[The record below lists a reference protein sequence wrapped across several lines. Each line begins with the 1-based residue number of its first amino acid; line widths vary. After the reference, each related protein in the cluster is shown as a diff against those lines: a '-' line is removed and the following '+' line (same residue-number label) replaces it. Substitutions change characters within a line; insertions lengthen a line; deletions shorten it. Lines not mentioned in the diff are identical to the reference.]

1 MVPNNPKPL
10 KMNRFTSL
18 LIVFCIAISFTSCS
32 TDNID
37 EKFED
42 TSSVVIPEAKQI
54 EIEILELINQ
64 HRITVGLNV
73 LGNNN
78 LIKGQAYSHTDYM
91 VNINE
96 VNHDNFYSRKNYL
109 VNNANALK
117 VSENVAYG
125 FSSASSVVNAWLN
138 SEGHKENIEGDFTD
152 FEISAELGANN
163 KWYFTNIFI
172 KK

>member
-1 MVPNNPKPL
+1 MRKI
-10 KMNRFTSL
+10 TSL
-18 LIVFCIAISFTSCS
+18 LIVFCIAISLTSCS
-32 TDNID
+32 TDTMD
-37 EKFED
+37 ETFED
-42 TSSVVIPEAKQI
+42 SSVLVIPDAKPI

-64 HRITVGLNV
+64 HRISLGLNT
-73 LGNNN
+73 LDN
-78 LIKGQAYSHTDYM
+78 LNIIKGQAFSHTDYM

-138 SEGHKENIEGDFTD
+138 SDGHKRTIEGDFTD
-152 FEISAELGANN
+152 FDISAELDENN
-163 KWYFTNIFI
+163 KWYFTNIFV

>member
-1 MVPNNPKPL
+1 
-10 KMNRFTSL
+10 
-18 LIVFCIAISFTSCS
+18 
-32 TDNID
+32 
-37 EKFED
+37 
-42 TSSVVIPEAKQI
+42 
-54 EIEILELINQ
+54 
-64 HRITVGLNV
+64 
-73 LGNNN
+73 
-78 LIKGQAYSHTDYM
+78 M

-138 SEGHKENIEGDFTD
+138 SDGHKRTIEGDFTD
-152 FEISAELGANN
+152 FDISAELDENN
-163 KWYFTNIFI
+163 KWYFTNIFV

>member
-1 MVPNNPKPL
+1 M
-10 KMNRFTSL
+10 RRITSL

-32 TDNID
+32 TDSMD
-37 EKFED
+37 EIYED
-42 TSSVVIPEAKQI
+42 STVLVIPDAKPI

-64 HRITVGLNV
+64 HRISIGLNA
-73 LGNNN
+73 LEN
-78 LIKGQAYSHTDYM
+78 LKVIKGQAFSHTDYM

-109 VNNANALK
+109 VNNVNALK

-125 FSSASSVVNAWLN
+125 FSSASSVVNASLN
-138 SEGHKENIEGDFTD
+138 SDGHKRNIEGDFTD
-152 FEISAELGANN
+152 FEISAELGENN
-163 KWYFTNIFI
+163 KWYFTNIFV